1 MATKIVKK
9 KEVKKAKKFNSEL
22 WGKRIWIGI
31 IVFFSL
37 FAVIS
42 GIAIY
47 NSYANG
53 YVATVAG
60 EKITVPEFNYF
71 LHFEKYYMLTS
82 VKDAAMDEATFWA
95 TTIDGKLPLDICK
108 ENALES
114 AREFNIQMLKVK
126 ENGIKLNAED
136 KVKVQSYID
145 NLVSPSYNWT
155 QKQEYVKTN
164 IGISYNEY
172 KRIVTDYYLISLMEE
187 QVKSGIEVSEEEI
200 TAYYEENRDKLDKV
214 TINRLTIAFKD
225 YMTEEQLSATDP
237 APTTEQKEQARED
250 AVKYLTELQSGGD
263 FTEIVKEYMGED
275 YTEETKI
282 EYSFTS
288 GDTTIVEGIRTWA
301 FSSETVDF
309 NMIETDSGFEIV
321 QWLSRTAYED
331 VKDDAK
337 SAILTDKYNKLL
349 EEWKASPDYDVKLK
363 QSVYDKIA

>member
-37 FAVIS
+37 FAIIS

-47 NSYANG
+47 SSYANS
-53 YVATVAG
+53 YVATVAR
-60 EKITVPEFNYF
+60 EKITVAEFDYF
-71 LHFEKYYMLTS
+71 LHFEKYYMLNS
-82 VKDAAMDEATFWA
+82 VKDPAMDEATFWA
-95 TTIDGKLPLDICK
+95 TTIDGKLPLTTCK

-126 ENGIKLNAED
+126 ENGIKLTADD

-164 IGISYNEY
+164 IGISYNDY

-187 QVKSGIEVSEEEI
+187 KVKAGIEVSEEEI
-200 TAYYEENRDKLDKV
+200 SAYYEENRDTLDKV
-214 TINRLTIAFKD
+214 TINNLVISFKD
-225 YMTEEQLSATDP
+225 YMTEEQISAENS
-237 APTTEQKEQARED
+237 APTAEQKEQARED
-250 AVKYLTELQSGGD
+250 AVKYLTKLQNGED
-263 FTEIVKEYMGED
+263 FKAVVKEYMGD
-275 YTEETKI
+275 KYTDETII
-282 EYSFTS
+282 ESKFTK
-288 GDTTIVEGIRTWA
+288 GDTSVVEGVRTWA
-301 FSSETVDF
+301 FSSETVEF
-309 NMIETDSGFEIV
+309 NMIETDSGFNIV

-331 VKDDAK
+331 VKDEAK
-337 SAILTDKYNKLL
+337 NAILTDKYNKLL
-349 EEWKASPDYDVKLK
+349 EEWKASPDYAVVLK
-363 QSVYDKIA
+363 QSVYDKRK

>member
-1 MATKIVKK
+1 
-9 KEVKKAKKFNSEL
+9 
-22 WGKRIWIGI
+22 
-31 IVFFSL
+31 
-37 FAVIS
+37 
-42 GIAIY
+42 
-47 NSYANG
+47 
-53 YVATVAG
+53 
-60 EKITVPEFNYF
+60 
-71 LHFEKYYMLTS
+71 MLNS
-82 VKDAAMDEATFWA
+82 VKDAAMDETTFWA
-95 TTIDGKLPLDICK
+95 TTIDGKMPLDICK

-126 ENGIKLNAED
+126 EKGIKLTAED

-145 NLVSPSYNWT
+145 NLVSSSYNWT

-164 IGISYNEY
+164 IGVSYNEY

-200 TAYYEENRDKLDKV
+200 LAYYEENRDTLDKV

-225 YMTEEQLSATDP
+225 YMTEEQLSAADSV
-237 APTTEQKEQARED
+237 PTTEQKEKARED
-250 AVKYLTELQSGGD
+250 AVKYLTELQGGGD

-275 YTEETKI
+275 YTEETQI

-288 GDTTIVEGIRTWA
+288 GDTTIAEGIRTWA

-331 VKDDAK
+331 AKDNAK
-337 SAILTDKYNKLL
+337 NSILTEKYNKLL

-363 QSVYDKIA
+363 QGVYDKIV